1 MGDADRHRDIFYE
14 RLATKCCI
22 QSPGS
27 SEDKEGKEHGRVE
40 HVGSVAAEGKLSQR
54 RRLVVLFEKP
64 SYVGRDV
71 RLSNEMH
78 LCVGGA
84 SWRTHPLRAL
94 FAQICQIR
102 TGLLAS
108 NSWCIS
114 DSDTTRL

>member
-27 SEDKEGKEHGRVE
+27 SEDKEGEEHGRVKN
-40 HVGSVAAEGKLSQR
+40 VGPVTAEDKLLQR

-71 RLSNEMH
+71 RLSKEMQM
-78 LCVGGA
+78 CVGGA
-84 SWRTHPLRAL
+84 
-94 FAQICQIR
+94 
-102 TGLLAS
+102 
-108 NSWCIS
+108 N
-114 DSDTTRL
+114 